1 VQAIKSVKG
10 IGLKTAQRILV
21 DLKDKI
27 QELDVA
33 SNVVTPVAATANQQI
48 ASEAVAA
55 LSMLGFASCS
65 KPTST
70 IDPDLQT
77 KVDSILQV
85 KMSEINATSGQAIVM
100 DMKGN
105 IKAMVGNGQKQ
116 SSSLM
121 RPISLHKALETGK
134 VHLSDTVDTEEG
146 IAIINGDTIKDHNWH
161 RGGYGKIT
169 LKQGLACNSSI
180 AVAKATQM
188 AGVEA
193 VDSLVT
199 PLEMLKLFNG
209 IIKNDSLKSAIRY
222 YITDGLGKQASSDK
236 VEVAGFSGRRTISL
250 DNSEK
255 PEYAVEFIGYFPAD
269 EPKYSIIVSM
279 NKIGLPASGGLM
291 AGSVFKEIADYMNN

>member
-1 VQAIKSVKG
+1 MDKRKRKYS
-10 IGLKTAQRILV
+10 GLVLMLI
-21 DLKDKI
+21 
-27 QELDVA
+27 
-33 SNVVTPVAATANQQI
+33 
-48 ASEAVAA
+48 
-55 LSMLGFASCS
+55 SMLGFASCS

-77 KVDSILQV
+77 KVDSILQL
-85 KMSEINATSGQAIVM
+85 KMSEINAISGQAIVV
-100 DMKGN
+100 DMTGN
-105 IKAMVGNGQKQ
+105 IKAMVGNGKKQ
-116 SSSLM
+116 PSSLM

-146 IAIINGDTIKDHNWH
+146 VAIINGDTIKDHNWH

-169 LKQGLACNSSI
+169 LKQGLAFNSSI

-188 AGVEA
+188 AGVET

-199 PLEMLKLFNG
+199 PLEMLKLFNS
-209 IIKNDSLKSAIRY
+209 IIKNDSLKFALRY

-236 VEVAGFSGRRTISL
+236 VEVAGFSGRSTIS
-250 DNSEK
+250 DKN
-255 PEYAVEFIGYFPAD
+255 PEIYAVEFIGYFPAN

-291 AGSVFKEIADYMNN
+291 AGSVFREIVDCIIK

>member
-1 VQAIKSVKG
+1 MATMI
-10 IGLKTAQRILV
+10 AC
-21 DLKDKI
+21 
-27 QELDVA
+27 
-33 SNVVTPVAATANQQI
+33 TPTKQ
-48 ASEAVAA
+48 
-55 LSMLGFASCS
+55 
-65 KPTST
+65 ST
-70 IDPDLQT
+70 IDTTLQS
-77 KVDSILQV
+77 KVDSILQN
-85 KMSEINATSGQAIVM
+85 KMSEINAISGQAIVL
-100 DMKGN
+100 DIQKDEV
-105 IKAMVGNGQKQ
+105 KAMVGNGQKQ

-188 AGVEA
+188 AGVET

-199 PLEMLKLFNG
+199 PLEMLKLFNS
-209 IIKNDSLKSAIRY
+209 IIKNDSLKSALRY

-236 VEVAGFSGRRTISL
+236 VEVAGFSGRSTIS
-250 DNSEK
+250 DKNPERI
-255 PEYAVEFIGYFPAD
+255 EYAVEFIGYFPAN

-291 AGSVFKEIADYMNN
+291 AGSVFKDIVEVLN

>member
-1 VQAIKSVKG
+1 MSKQVKKYK
-10 IGLKTAQRILV
+10 GLVLTLIFIL
-21 DLKDKI
+21 
-27 QELDVA
+27 
-33 SNVVTPVAATANQQI
+33 
-48 ASEAVAA
+48 
-55 LSMLGFASCS
+55 ASCS
-65 KPTST
+65 KPTTS

-77 KVDSILQV
+77 KVDSILQL

-100 DMKGN
+100 DMEGN

-116 SSSLM
+116 APSLM
-121 RPISLHKALETGK
+121 RTVSLHKALETGK
-134 VHLSDTVDTEEG
+134 VDLSDTVDTEEG
-146 IAIINGDTIKDHNWH
+146 IAVINGDTIKDHNWH

-193 VDSLVT
+193 IDSLVT

-209 IIKNDSLKSAIRY
+209 IIKNDSLKSALRY

-236 VEVAGFSGRRTISL
+236 VEVAGFSGRSTISV

-279 NKIGLPASGGLM
+279 NKVELPASGGLM
-291 AGSVFKEIADYMNN
+291 AGSVFKDIVDCMAAK

>member
-1 VQAIKSVKG
+1 MTNK
-10 IGLKTAQRILV
+10 QRKKYNILS
-21 DLKDKI
+21 L
-27 QELDVA
+27 
-33 SNVVTPVAATANQQI
+33 
-48 ASEAVAA
+48 
-55 LSMLGFASCS
+55 MLTILLILASCYR
-65 KPTST
+65 PTSS
-70 IDPDLQT
+70 IDSKLQT
-77 KVDSILQV
+77 KVDSILQS
-85 KMSEINATSGQAIVM
+85 KMSEINAISGQTIVM

-121 RPISLHKALETGK
+121 RTVSLHKALETGK
-134 VHLSDTVDTEEG
+134 VHLSDTIDTEEG

-199 PLEMLKLFNG
+199 PLEMLKLFNS
-209 IIKNDSLKSAIRY
+209 IIKNDSLKSALRY

-236 VEVAGFSGRRTISL
+236 VEVAGFSGRSTISVE
-250 DNSEK
+250 NSEK

-269 EPKYSIIVSM
+269 VPKYSIIVSM
-279 NKIGLPASGGLM
+279 NKKGLPASGGLM
-291 AGSVFKEIADYMNN
+291 AGSVFKDIVDCMAAK